1 MIGTARLK
9 RHRRRSESLRFAMQR
24 EQQSLPR
31 LKGDR
36 SGISQLVNETRLLDG
51 PKAVFLEMDNQAVG

>member
-1 MIGTARLK
+1 
-9 RHRRRSESLRFAMQR
+9 MQR